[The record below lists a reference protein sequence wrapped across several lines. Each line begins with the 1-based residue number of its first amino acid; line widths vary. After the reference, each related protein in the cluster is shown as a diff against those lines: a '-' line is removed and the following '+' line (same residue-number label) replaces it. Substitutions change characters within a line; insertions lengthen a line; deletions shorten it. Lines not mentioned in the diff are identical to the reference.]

1 MDWMTFITKIID
13 SVAWPAAI
21 VLVIWWLKS
30 HIGQLIPFTKK
41 FKYGEL
47 EIEFEQQLKE
57 LKKEAEASKIEHHT
71 PERDSSEMLE
81 YLSETADVSP
91 RAAIVDAWVG
101 LELTAFSSA
110 GLLGIGNDKRP
121 MPFSR
126 LVQVLESEG
135 VIKSKDALILKKL
148 QRLRNEALHS
158 PDFKITKKE
167 AQEFSELARDMAD
180 LIAGECVQKSGGCGH

>member
-1 MDWMTFITKIID
+1 MDWMTFITKIIN

-57 LKKEAEASKIEHHT
+57 LKKEAEASKLEHAT
-71 PERDSSEMLE
+71 LERDSSEMLE
-81 YLSETADVSP
+81 YISVTADVSP
-91 RAAIVDAWVG
+91 RAAIVEAWVG
-101 LELTAFSSA
+101 LELTALSSA
-110 GLLGIGNDKRP
+110 GLLGIGNDKGH

-126 LVQVLESEG
+126 LIQALESEG
-135 VIKSKDALILKKL
+135 IIKSKDALILKKL
-148 QRLRNEALHS
+148 QLLRNEALHS
-158 PDFKITKKE
+158 LDFKITKKE
-167 AQEFSELARDMAD
+167 AQEFAELTRDMAD
-180 LIAGECVQKSGGCGH
+180 LIAGECFQKSSGCGH

>member
-30 HIGQLIPFTKK
+30 HIGQLIPYTKK
-41 FKYGEL
+41 FKYGDL

-57 LKKEAEASKIEHHT
+57 LKKEAEASKLEHAT
-71 PERDSSEMLE
+71 PERDSTEMLE

-101 LELTAFSSA
+101 LELTAFNSA
-110 GLLGIGNDKRP
+110 RLLGIGNEKRP
-121 MPFSR
+121 IPFSR
-126 LVQVLESEG
+126 LISALESKG
-135 VIKSKDALILKKL
+135 IIKPNDANILKKL
-148 QRLRNEALHS
+148 MRLRNEALHS
-158 PDFKITKKE
+158 PNFNITKKG
-167 AQEFSELARDMAD
+167 AQEFSALARDMAD
-180 LIAGECVQKSGGCGH
+180 LIAGECFQKSGGCGH

>member
-13 SVAWPAAI
+13 SIAWPAAI

-41 FKYGEL
+41 FKYGDL

-57 LKKEAEASKIEHHT
+57 LKKEAEASKLEHAT
-71 PERDSSEMLE
+71 PERDSSEMLS

-101 LELTAFSSA
+101 LELTAFNSA
-110 GLLGIGNDKRP
+110 GQLGIENNKRP

-126 LVQVLESEG
+126 LIAALESEG
-135 VIKSKDALILKKL
+135 IIKPKDSNILKKL
-148 QRLRNEALHS
+148 MRLRNEALHS
-158 PDFKITKKE
+158 PNFNITKKE
-167 AQEFSELARDMAD
+167 AQEFAELARDMAD
-180 LIAGECVQKSGGCGH
+180 LIAGECFQKTGGCGH

>member
-30 HIGQLIPFTKK
+30 HIGQLIPYTKK
-41 FKYGEL
+41 FKYGDL

-57 LKKEAEASKIEHHT
+57 LKKEAEASKLEHAT
-71 PERDSSEMLE
+71 PERDSTEMLE

-101 LELTAFSSA
+101 LELTAFNSA
-110 GLLGIGNDKRP
+110 RLLGIGNEKRP
-121 MPFSR
+121 IPFSR
-126 LVQVLESEG
+126 LISALESKG
-135 VIKSKDALILKKL
+135 IIKPNDANILKKL
-148 QRLRNEALHS
+148 MRLRNEVLHS
-158 PDFKITKKE
+158 PNFNITKKE
-167 AQEFSELARDMAD
+167 AQEFAALARDMAD
-180 LIAGECVQKSGGCGH
+180 LIAGECFQKSGGCGH